1 MSTTIFLQHTFC
13 FVRLDRNKETAKVNC
28 ISSNNN
34 NRGSSTA
41 TAQHL
46 EYRFVQKLQK
56 QKNSKNKIVMVK

>member
-34 NRGSSTA
+34 NSGSS

>member
-34 NRGSSTA
+34 NRGSTA

-56 QKNSKNKIVMVK
+56 QKKTVKIK